1 MRWLAKTAIKW
12 LLLLLPFGWFC
23 LTAWLGNNATL
34 GSLLV
39 AAAGLLAT
47 MKAMNIL
54 GEALDGLLS
63 EKERMELNGELHM

>member
-34 GSLLV
+34 GSLQK
-39 AAAGLLAT
+39 T
-47 MKAMNIL
+47 NPM
-54 GEALDGLLS
+54 S
-63 EKERMELNGELHM
+63 